1 MKSSRYVLLTTS
13 VVLVLAM
20 LGSGMAVRVGAED
33 GAYRETVQFAEIMS
47 TILEYYV
54 DPVEADALLQ
64 GAYEGMLGGLDSNG
78 AYLTPEE
85 VRQWRSGGGK
95 KLEAG
100 PGLSVLK
107 VGRTVQIVAIE
118 PDSATADADVRVGD
132 HLRRLDG
139 RLTRDLSL
147 LQMRRLLRGDLGSEI
162 QLELLRPGSEF
173 ETLQL
178 SLVRGAAHGR
188 GYSVD
193 VRQGIAVLRV
203 EAPERVDVETLV
215 AELDDVQ
222 SRGITQ
228 LLLDL
233 RNASEA
239 GPHEVEQLAAC
250 FGAET
255 ALHLRDAKGRVTDTI
270 EPASDCRAWDGDVAL
285 LINGATAGAA
295 EAFTLW
301 VKAAAAEVFGQSS
314 YGLGAE
320 PTLYE
325 LENGAGLLVSTARWE
340 TPDGETW
347 NETGIDPD
355 TVIEGEGEDYAEI
368 QQDQLKQVLDQLEE
382 KARQASAA

>member
-1 MKSSRYVLLTTS
+1 MKSSRYLLLTAS

-20 LGSGMAVRVGAED
+20 LASGMAVRVGAED
-33 GAYRETVQFAEIMS
+33 GSYRETVQFAEIMS

-54 DPVEADALLQ
+54 DPVDVDALLQ
-64 GAYEGMLGGLDSNG
+64 GAYEGMLGGLDPNG
-78 AYLTPEE
+78 AYLTPDE
-85 VRQWRSGGGK
+85 VDDWLSDRE
-95 KLEAG
+95 LNAG

-107 VGRTVQIVAIE
+107 IGRTVQVVAVDPE
-118 PDSATADADVRVGD
+118 SATADAGVQVGD
-132 HLRRLDG
+132 HLRSLDG

-147 LQMRRLLRGDLGSEI
+147 LQTRRQLRGEAGSEVRV
-162 QLELLRPGSEF
+162 ELLRPGAEF
-173 ETLQL
+173 ETLQF
-178 SLVRGAAHGR
+178 SLVRGTARGR

-203 EAPERVDVETLV
+203 EAPERIDPDALV

-239 GPHEVEQLAAC
+239 GPREVVQLAAC
-250 FGAET
+250 FGADT
-255 ALHLRDAKGRVTDTI
+255 ALHLRDTKGRVTDSI
-270 EPASDCRAWDGDVAL
+270 EPDDDCRAWEGEIAL

-295 EAFTLW
+295 EALTQW
-301 VKAAAAEVFGQSS
+301 VKDAQNPVFGQSS
-314 YGLGAE
+314 YGFGAE

-340 TPDGETW
+340 SPDGETW
-347 NETGIDPD
+347 HETGIDPD
-355 TVIEGEGEDYAEI
+355 TVVKGEGEDYAEI
-368 QQDQLKQVLDQLEE
+368 QRDQLNKVLDRLEE
-382 KARQASAA
+382 RARQAGAA